1 MKEKYLFVPPKPKF
15 TNKVIDKKE
24 LKKLMSWAFSNYG
37 TGRASYMA
45 DKLKD
50 LGFYYATRAGIS
62 LSIEDLKV
70 PPSKREL
77 LSITNKEIQ
86 FIEQKYTRG
95 EITTVERFQKVI
107 DTWNTASESLKD
119 EVISYFKTTDP
130 LNPIYIMA
138 FSGAR
143 GNISQVRQL
152 VGMRG
157 LMADPQGQII
167 DLPIK
172 SNFREGL
179 TVTEY
184 IISSYGARK
193 GLVDT
198 ALRTADSGY
207 LTRRLVDV
215 AQDIIIREVDCGT
228 ITGIVLKD
236 MIDNNKLLI
245 PLETRLLGRV
255 LFETLYSPDYAN
267 VVAHINE
274 DLDYV
279 MSKRILKTGIKSIV
293 ARSPLT
299 CVSPRSVC
307 QFCYGWNL
315 AHGSLVDLGEAIG
328 IIAAQSIGEPGTQLT
343 MRTFHTGGVFT
354 GEIATQIRA
363 PFDGILRLPKSTRAR
378 IIRTRHGQEALS
390 LEEGI
395 KVDLF
400 DYSGKLEKLELKQGT
415 IVFLSDNEQFHKKQI
430 IGEIIPR
437 GSLMT
442 ERVTKDV
449 SSSIE
454 GEVCFSNLNIEKK
467 IDRQGNIT
475 YLSSNGGLIWILSG
489 NVYNLPPSSK
499 IILEEGES
507 VKQNSILAVHELT
520 TEYGGTVRLSE
531 DEIQIVTASTK
542 IKDGIVVQSSEYNV
556 FDSPYYLELE
566 NGSRFIMQCSPG
578 NKISNSQIV
587 AELENSDYKTSTG
600 GIVRYNNLDIDEND
614 KTKRGYEVKG
624 NGSLLWIPEETHEIN
639 RDLSLLLVKD
649 GDFITSGYE
658 IIKDIYSK
666 NEGYVK
672 IIQENEIVRE
682 IIIKPGLLY
691 SVNPNTFQLFKEG
704 CVLRKGDLI
713 YDDKIAEEDFFV
725 EGIKKEDKSYI
736 LLRPLFEYK
745 IQNKNDLISEIQ
757 KQNPNHSIQLNVI
770 QRLMY
775 KNEEKIKSVDG
786 LDLVKTYLVLNFES
800 SNLSADVEFLPE
812 SNSKYTLQFVVMEN
826 LGIRNTVF
834 GETNSKI
841 TETVL
846 CVSDGEII
854 KPNTVVAKSNLL
866 CRTPG
871 QIKRIET
878 NKSSSIKILIL
889 TEENQKTIILDGK
902 TPQVFE
908 GELVRAGDQIAENVT
923 ASDSGQIIKLSSDSL
938 TIRSGMPYLIST
950 GAILQVNNQ
959 DLIDRS
965 DTLAILVFERSKTGD
980 IIQGLPKIEEI
991 LEARKPKEP
1000 CKLSQRPGK
1009 VRVNYEIE
1017 ESVSVKI
1024 VEPNGN
1030 VLEYIPGPTQK
1041 IMVSNG
1047 EFVELADPITDGAPN
1062 PHEMLSI
1069 FFNFYK
1075 NLVPLYEAAKLSL
1088 QKLQVYLVNEV
1099 QNVYQS
1105 QSVDISDKHIEI
1117 IVKQMTSKVKVED
1130 GGDTTLLPGELI
1142 DLLQLNNINEA
1153 MELTKGMPSTY
1164 YPVLLGI
1171 TKSSLNTD
1179 SFISAASFQE
1189 TTRVLAESAIEGK
1202 ADWLR
1207 GLKENVIIGRLIP
1220 AGTGFTSYPET
1231 SKDIKFKKKIRN
1243 KEESFVLNN
1252 LNINN
1257 FDTEM
1262 INVIEQSDV
1271 TN

>member
-1 MKEKYLFVPPKPKF
+1 
-15 TNKVIDKKE
+15 
-24 LKKLMSWAFSNYG
+24 
-37 TGRASYMA
+37 
-45 DKLKD
+45 
-50 LGFYYATRAGIS
+50 
-62 LSIEDLKV
+62 
-70 PPSKREL
+70 
-77 LSITNKEIQ
+77 
-86 FIEQKYTRG
+86 
-95 EITTVERFQKVI
+95 
-107 DTWNTASESLKD
+107 
-119 EVISYFKTTDP
+119 
-130 LNPIYIMA
+130 
-138 FSGAR
+138 
-143 GNISQVRQL
+143 
-152 VGMRG
+152 
-157 LMADPQGQII
+157 
-167 DLPIK
+167 
-172 SNFREGL
+172 
-179 TVTEY
+179 
-184 IISSYGARK
+184 
-193 GLVDT
+193 
-198 ALRTADSGY
+198 
-207 LTRRLVDV
+207 
-215 AQDIIIREVDCGT
+215 
-228 ITGIVLKD
+228 
-236 MIDNNKLLI
+236 
-245 PLETRLLGRV
+245 
-255 LFETLYSPDYAN
+255 
-267 VVAHINE
+267 
-274 DLDYV
+274 
-279 MSKRILKTGIKSIV
+279 
-293 ARSPLT
+293 
-299 CVSPRSVC
+299 
-307 QFCYGWNL
+307 
-315 AHGSLVDLGEAIG
+315 
-328 IIAAQSIGEPGTQLT
+328 
-343 MRTFHTGGVFT
+343 
-354 GEIATQIRA
+354 
-363 PFDGILRLPKSTRAR
+363 
-378 IIRTRHGQEALS
+378 
-390 LEEGI
+390 
-395 KVDLF
+395 
-400 DYSGKLEKLELKQGT
+400 
-415 IVFLSDNEQFHKKQI
+415 
-430 IGEIIPR
+430 
-437 GSLMT
+437 
-442 ERVTKDV
+442 
-449 SSSIE
+449 
-454 GEVCFSNLNIEKK
+454 
-467 IDRQGNIT
+467 
-475 YLSSNGGLIWILSG
+475 
-489 NVYNLPPSSK
+489 
-499 IILEEGES
+499 
-507 VKQNSILAVHELT
+507 
-520 TEYGGTVRLSE
+520 
-531 DEIQIVTASTK
+531 
-542 IKDGIVVQSSEYNV
+542 
-556 FDSPYYLELE
+556 
-566 NGSRFIMQCSPG
+566 
-578 NKISNSQIV
+578 
-587 AELENSDYKTSTG
+587 
-600 GIVRYNNLDIDEND
+600 
-614 KTKRGYEVKG
+614 
-624 NGSLLWIPEETHEIN
+624 
-639 RDLSLLLVKD
+639 
-649 GDFITSGYE
+649 
-658 IIKDIYSK
+658 
-666 NEGYVK
+666 
-672 IIQENEIVRE
+672 
-682 IIIKPGLLY
+682 
-691 SVNPNTFQLFKEG
+691 
-704 CVLRKGDLI
+704 
-713 YDDKIAEEDFFV
+713 
-725 EGIKKEDKSYI
+725 
-736 LLRPLFEYK
+736 
-745 IQNKNDLISEIQ
+745 
-757 KQNPNHSIQLNVI
+757 
-770 QRLMY
+770 MY